1 MLYSFQEYRK
11 YDQYLQK
18 SRIKYS
24 HLMDAQRKRCA
35 AGELET
41 VYATDSQ
48 TLKDLATRLRIHS
61 VESTSAANSGHP
73 TTCSSVC
80 EILAVLFFR
89 TMRYKVSAPRD
100 PSSDRFILSKGH
112 AAPALYGTWVENGFM
127 PAEDLFNLRQLN
139 SDLEGHPTP
148 RLSFIDVA
156 TGSLGQGLAIANGMA
171 FVGKYIDKADY
182 RVYCLIGDGECA
194 EGSIWESVA
203 FAGYNHLDN
212 LVLILD
218 ANRLG
223 QTEPTMVGH
232 QLDVYLRRLTA
243 FGFNCVIVDGH
254 DVDALVGA
262 FNAVSSVKGRPS
274 AVIAKTVKME
284 AHTLIIISIKGQFH
298 SKHRFPNQAK
308 DFPGFEDEV
317 IWHGKPLGGE
327 TGRVLK
333 HLNSLLKSSR
343 PLKFTIPPPPVQ
355 ISPVD
360 ISNIKLDSPPSYQ
373 KGDMFATRSAYG
385 TALVK
390 LVKSNARVIALDGDM
405 RNSTF
410 AEELKR
416 RFDSNYIEGFIAEQN
431 FVGVAIGATCRDR
444 TVAFVST
451 FAAFLTRAFDQIRM
465 AAVSRSN
472 INICGSHGGISVGE
486 DGVSQMGL
494 EDLAMFRSIP
504 GCTIFYP
511 ADVVAEERSVEM
523 AANTRGVTYIRNTRC
538 PTAVVY
544 GNDHVFCIG
553 KANVL
558 LQSNI
563 DQLLIIAGGI
573 TLHESLTAAKQLSED
588 GIHVR
593 VMDLFTIKPID
604 GEAIIKNAKEVG
616 ERTLVVEDH
625 YPEGGIG
632 EAVLSSLAM
641 ETNILVKHVAIREVP
656 HCGKPVDLMK
666 HYGIDA
672 EAISGYVKEM
682 LNK

>member
-89 TMRYKVSAPRD
+89 TMRYKVSAPKD

-127 PAEDLFNLRQLN
+127 PAEDLLNLRQLN

-148 RLSFIDVA
+148 LLSFIDVA

-232 QLDVYLRRLTA
+232 QLDVYSRRLTA
-243 FGFNCVIVDGH
+243 FGFNCIIVDGH

-262 FNAVSSVKGRPS
+262 FNVVSSVKGRPS
-274 AVIAKTVKME
+274 AVIAKTVK
-284 AHTLIIISIKGQFH
+284 
-298 SKHRFPNQAK
+298 AK

-317 IWHGKPLGGE
+317 SWHGKPLGGE
-327 TGRVLK
+327 TERVLK

-343 PLKFTIPPPPVQ
+343 PLKFTIPPPSVQ
-355 ISPVD
+355 ISPID

-373 KGDMFATRSAYG
+373 KGDMLATRSAYG

-431 FVGVAIGATCRDR
+431 LVGVAIGATCRDR

-544 GNDHVFCIG
+544 DNDHVFCIG

-616 ERTLVVEDH
+616 GRILVVEDH

-666 HYGIDA
+666 YYGIDA